1 MGKDDS
7 TTMLLLVGGAVVLV
21 GGFIFKDDIMAL
33 IRGRPEAGP
42 EPEPMPLPAPID
54 DLPDQPVVPL
64 PTVRPPTTVQYTQ
77 GMDYYATRIAEEI
90 DKNSINDV
98 NRTTKFNIKGTVML
112 HYKSDLKA
120 IVDAQNMQ
128 LGTGATSLNE
138 KSLRIFA
145 QIVLKV
151 CARMGIRLEPVARA
165 RFEKQAAGKW
175 VMAMKG
181 IIVS

>member
-1 MGKDDS
+1 
-7 TTMLLLVGGAVVLV
+7 MLLAVGGAVVLV

-33 IRGRPEAGP
+33 IRGRPE
-42 EPEPMPLPAPID
+42 PISPPVPIPPTD

-90 DKNSINDV
+90 DKNSIKDV

-151 CARMGIRLEPVARA
+151 CARMGIRLTPVARA